1 MIGMAN
7 TANEYQAEQ
16 IFKITKERLERE
28 LGEREKKVEIR
39 ENNVKQYMEL
49 CTLCISA
56 IKDTNPSLAAHI
68 LDKYRGLIG

>member
-1 MIGMAN
+1 MAN
-7 TANEYQAEQ
+7 TANEYQIKQ
-16 IFKITKERLERE
+16 IYQEHKKSLERE

-49 CTLCISA
+49 CALCISA

-68 LDKYRGLIG
+68 LDKYRGLIR